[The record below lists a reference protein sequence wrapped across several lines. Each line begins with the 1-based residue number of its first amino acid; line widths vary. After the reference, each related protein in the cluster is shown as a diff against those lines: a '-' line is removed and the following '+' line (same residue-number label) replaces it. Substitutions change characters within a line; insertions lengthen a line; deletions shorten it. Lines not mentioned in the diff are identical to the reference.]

1 MIQMNKNEILKS
13 IKNEV
18 YYAELPSKMDVSID
32 NHILHITM
40 DAEGVLQNMQ
50 NDASSFEGWVFCLK
64 TFFPDIDTVVID
76 WEDPAFSPDEKVI
89 RTQQKHYSRFLI
101 RVIWFV
107 ENYVWAVVDE
117 SRKAEISTS
126 KKQGQKR

>member
-13 IKNEV
+13 IKKEV

-50 NDASSFEGWVFCLK
+50 NDASSFEGWIFCLK
-64 TFFPDIDTVVID
+64 AFFPNINTVVID
-76 WEDPAFSPDEKVI
+76 WEDHLTSCIDVI
-89 RTQQKHYSRFLI
+89 LCDLCS
-101 RVIWFV
+101 
-107 ENYVWAVVDE
+107 
-117 SRKAEISTS
+117 EIN
-126 KKQGQKR
+126 KCLCVLF